1 LNTINKKSF
10 YLFLTGL
17 IFFFASISHSQQDL
31 TPVNDNV
38 YVFLK
43 RMQLSGLIPQ
53 YNSSNLPLSRLRIA
67 YFLEEIDID
76 KDKLAAVDKNILNEY
91 LVDYSYEITGK
102 VKAANILE
110 EGVRDIFS
118 QKNKYLYYDADTFNS
133 LFINSYF
140 GINQKVG
147 NGDSLGHHKITLGE
161 AGIVIR
167 GTFRNVLGYYLKA
180 TNGEKLIGDSSDI
193 QFAINN
199 DIKYKANNKFVLEK
213 KNFDSFRGYL
223 RFAPEDEWISVWI
236 GREQINQGFGYMDK
250 LYYSN
255 NTIPF
260 DLIKLD
266 LNFKKVNYSFS
277 FGTLKG
283 DSLGRDIPT
292 KIIASHRLNLN
303 LFESFKLGFFESIVS
318 TSTPFSITYLNPI
331 SFLTSADLNTG
342 QESTQ
347 SSNTSLGL
355 DFEYVPIKNLGLQW
369 TFLIDDINLKTVFK
383 NDSTY
388 NDNKFGYQLGMFW
401 NDAFTLPGL
410 TFTTE
415 YTRLDPFVYSH
426 RSNKSNYTNWAL
438 PLGHHIESNSDEIA
452 GELQYFISNRF
463 NVKFRYGY
471 TRHGSGFILDSLGNL
486 VRNFGGDIN
495 FGEGD
500 QTVPVKNTFLQ
511 GYRINS
517 NNFSLSL
524 NIQPLKQFF
533 IDLNFQYWLSDYA
546 YKNQKYKDFYFN
558 GYFYFYI

>member
-1 LNTINKKSF
+1 MRVINKNSF

-17 IFFFASISHSQQDL
+17 IFLFASVIYSQQDL
-31 TPVNDNV
+31 TPVSDNV

-53 YNSSNLPLSRLRIA
+53 YNSSNLPLSRLQIA
-67 YFLEEIDID
+67 DFLEKIDVQ
-76 KDKLAAVDKNILNEY
+76 KDKLVSVDKNILNEY
-91 LVDYSYEITGK
+91 LTDYSYEITGK
-102 VKAANILE
+102 VKAENVF
-110 EGVRDIFS
+110 EGGALFS
-118 QKNKYLYYDADTFNS
+118 DKNKYLYYDADSSNS

-147 NGDSLGHHKITLGE
+147 NGDSLGNHKITLGE
-161 AGIVIR
+161 VGVTVR
-167 GTFRNVLGYYLKA
+167 GTFRNILGYYLKA
-180 TNGEKLIGDSSDI
+180 TNGEKLFGDSSDI
-193 QFAINN
+193 RFAINN

-213 KNFDSFRGYL
+213 KNFDAFRGYL
-223 RFAPEDEWISVWI
+223 RYAPEDEWMSVWI
-236 GREQINQGFGYMDK
+236 GREQINQGFGYLDK
-250 LYYSN
+250 IFYSN

-260 DLIKLD
+260 DLIKFD
-266 LNFKKVNYSFS
+266 LNFKKLNYSFT

-303 LFESFKLGFFESIVS
+303 VFERVKIGIFESIVS

-342 QESTQ
+342 QSSTE

-355 DFEYVPIKNLGLQW
+355 DLEYIPVKNLGLQW
-369 TFLIDDINLKTVFK
+369 TLLIDDINLKTVFK

-410 TFTTE
+410 TFITE

-463 NVKFRYGY
+463 NVKLRYGY

-500 QTVPVKNTFLQ
+500 QTIPVKNIFLQ
-511 GYRINS
+511 GDRINS
-517 NNFSLSL
+517 SNISLTVSL
-524 NIQPLKQFF
+524 QPLKQFF
-533 IDLNFQYWLSDYA
+533 FDLNFQYWLSDYA
-546 YKNQKYKDFYFN
+546 YMNKKYKDFYFN

>member
-1 LNTINKKSF
+1 MNKINKKSF
-10 YLFLTGL
+10 YLFVTSL
-17 IFFFASISHSQQDL
+17 IFLFTSISFSQQDL
-31 TPVNDNV
+31 TPVQDNV
-38 YVFLK
+38 YIFLK
-43 RMQLSGLIPQ
+43 RMQLQGLVPQ
-53 YNSSNLPLSRLRIA
+53 YNSSNLPLSRNQISN
-67 YFLEEIDID
+67 FLKQIDSQ
-76 KDKLAAVDKNILNEY
+76 KNKLANTDKNILDEY
-91 LVDYSYEITGK
+91 LVDYSYELTGK
-102 VKAANILE
+102 VKADNILQ
-110 EGVRDIFS
+110 GGAIFS
-118 QKNKYLYYDADTFNS
+118 NKNRYLYYDADSSNS
-133 LFINSYF
+133 LFTNLYF
-140 GINQKVG
+140 GVNQKVG

-161 AGIVIR
+161 AGILIR
-167 GTFRNVLGYYLKA
+167 GTFRNILGYYFRA

-223 RFAPEDEWISVWI
+223 RYAPKNDEWVSVMI

-277 FGTLKG
+277 FGSLKG
-283 DSLGRDIPT
+283 DSLGHDIPT
-292 KIIASHRLNLN
+292 KIIASHKLNLN
-303 LFESFKLGFFESIVS
+303 LFETFKLGFFESIVS
-318 TSTPFSITYLNPI
+318 TATPFSITYLNPI

-342 QESTQ
+342 QASTE

-355 DFEYVPIKNLGLQW
+355 DFEYVPVKNLGLQW

-383 NDSTY
+383 DDSTY

-410 TFTTE
+410 TFLTE
-415 YTRLDPFVYSH
+415 YTRLDPFVYAH

-463 NVKFRYGY
+463 NVKLRYGY

-500 QTVPVKNTFLQ
+500 QTIPVKNIFLQ

-517 NNFSLSL
+517 NNISFSL
-524 NIQPLKQFF
+524 NFQPLKQLF
-533 IDLNFQYWLSDYA
+533 IDLNFQYWLSDYV